1 MQGSVIV
8 NSPGMGYGLCCF
20 LEVDVNGNHS
30 TSYSLQVFEKSKP
43 YLLIELGQKLLL
55 HLFFFIFPESQT
67 CFCLLYQTG
76 I

>member
-30 TSYSLQVFEKSKP
+30 TSYSLQVFEKAN
-43 YLLIELGQKLLL
+43 LI
-55 HLFFFIFPESQT
+55 
-67 CFCLLYQTG
+67 C
-76 I
+76 

>member
-8 NSPGMGYGLCCF
+8 NSLGMGYGLCCF

-30 TSYSLQVFEKSKP
+30 TSYFLQVFEKSKP

-55 HLFFFIFPESQT
+55 HFFFPESQT